1 MRLRNSIFY
10 SALMLTAVNLLL
22 RFTGTAFQV
31 YLSGR
36 IGAAGIGLLQL
47 VLSVSGLSTTVA
59 AAGIRTCTMYM
70 TAEELGKKRPQN
82 VTWVISGAVCYSV
95 LFSATVSLSVYFF
108 APTIAR
114 HWIGDLSAGNA
125 IRLFALFLPVTCLCG
140 VMTGYF
146 TAANRIMTLAGVEIV
161 EQLLSITVTF
171 AALRFWAGND
181 PGRTC
186 QAVIL
191 GGCAG
196 ALLTLC
202 ALVILRLREKPAT
215 GPRIPV
221 WKRIADTALP
231 LALADD
237 LKAGI
242 STTENLM
249 VPKRLALFSGAADPL
264 AMFGTVCGMVFP
276 ILMFPCAI
284 LFGLTE
290 LLVPEL
296 ARCNAAGNRERIR
309 YLMERSL
316 TVVVLYGCL
325 FAGLLFVLAEP
336 LCFTLYH
343 NAEAGKY
350 LQLYAPLAVMLYS
363 DIVTDAMIKGLG
375 QQKASVR
382 YNILTS
388 SMDVALLFVLLPKW
402 GMMGYFISFTVTH
415 AINFI
420 LSIRRLVKIT
430 GQRPPI
436 KCGIC
441 SILCACAGAMAALLC
456 YTTWLRVIVFLAV
469 YLSALFLLNAV
480 SREDLRWIKT
490 IVKIK

>member
-10 SALMLTAVNLLL
+10 SALILTAVNLLL

-95 LFSATVSLSVYFF
+95 LFSATVSLFVYFL

-114 HWIGDLSAGNA
+114 HWIGDLSTYKA

-161 EQLLSITVTF
+161 EQLLSITVTY
-171 AALRFWAGND
+171 AALHFWAGND
-181 PGRTC
+181 PGRAC
-186 QAVIL
+186 QSVIA

-202 ALVILRLREKPAT
+202 TLVVLRLWEKAKT
-215 GPRIPV
+215 GTQIPV

-249 VPKRLALFSGAADPL
+249 VPKRLALFAGAADPL

-276 ILMFPCAI
+276 LLMFPCAI

-336 LCFTLYH
+336 LCLTLYRSG
-343 NAEAGKY
+343 EAGKY

-420 LSIRRLVKIT
+420 LSIRRLVRIT

-436 KCGIC
+436 KCGVC
-441 SILCACAGAMAALLC
+441 SILCTCLAAFASMLC
-456 YTTWLRVIVFLAV
+456 NATILKILVFLTV
-469 YLSALFLLNAV
+469 YPTTLFLLNAV
-480 SREDLRWIKT
+480 SREDLRWMKT
-490 IVKIK
+490 IIKIK